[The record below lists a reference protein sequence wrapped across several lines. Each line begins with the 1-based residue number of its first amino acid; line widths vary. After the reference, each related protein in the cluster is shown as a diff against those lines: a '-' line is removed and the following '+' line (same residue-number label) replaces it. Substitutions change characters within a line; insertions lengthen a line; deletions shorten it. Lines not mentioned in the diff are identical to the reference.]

1 MLRSRFVLLVTAL
14 LMLGACS
21 QEPTPQT
28 DTPEAGTE
36 VGNEAGNEKAGKETE
51 EQLVARALEI
61 HDRVL
66 TFDSHADTPL
76 RMIEPGF
83 DMAERHD
90 PNETGSKVDYPR
102 MKEGGLDAIF
112 FAAFVAQDI
121 RDDDGNSRA
130 KALAVQMID
139 AVIDSTKENADA
151 VGLALEP
158 EDAYALE
165 KEGKR
170 AIYLGIENGYPIGS
184 DLSNIELFHDK
195 GVRYITLV
203 HSTNNDLADSA
214 TDSKGSEH
222 DGISPLGEQ
231 VVKEMNRLGIMV
243 DVSHGSEAVFYDAIA
258 LSTAPI
264 IASHSNA
271 RAVTNHDRNMSD
283 DMLELMAKNGGVVQ
297 LTMLSDYLREAPEN
311 PERDAAIAALR
322 ADMKPVSEMN
332 QEERAQLRKAFQDIN
347 DRFPAPPAT
356 VKHVVDH
363 IDHIVKVAG
372 IDHVGI
378 GCDFDGGG
386 GIEGI
391 FDASEVMNITIELV
405 RRGYTE
411 EQIEKIWGGNLM
423 RVFREVREIAAQ
435 AKAVSA
441 S

>member
-1 MLRSRFVLLVTAL
+1 MTHNQHRSHPLFFLIILVLIGCTAKP
-14 LMLGACS
+14 S
-21 QEPTPQT
+21 K
-28 DTPEAGTE
+28 
-36 VGNEAGNEKAGKETE
+36 NEANTETE
-51 EQLVARALEI
+51 EELVTRALEI
-61 HDRVL
+61 HNRVL
-66 TFDSHADTPL
+66 TVDTHADTPL

-121 RDDDGNSRA
+121 RDDDGNTRA
-130 KALAVQMID
+130 KALCLQMM
-139 AVIDSTKENADA
+139 DSIVTSTERNSDI
-151 VGLALEP
+151 VGLALNP
-158 EDAYALE
+158 DDAYNLE

-170 AIYLGIENGYPIGS
+170 AIYIGIENGYPVGK
-184 DLSNIELFHDK
+184 DLSNVELYFNK

-203 HSTNNDLADSA
+203 HSSNNDLADSA
-214 TDSKGSEH
+214 TDPNGTEH
-222 DGISPLGEQ
+222 GGISDFGVD

-243 DVSHGSEAVFYDAIA
+243 DVSHGNDSVFYDAIA
-258 LSTAPI
+258 LSKAPI

-271 RAVTNHDRNMSD
+271 RAVTDHKRNMTD
-283 DMLELMAKNGGVVQ
+283 EMLKLMAENGGVVQ
-297 LTMLSDYLREAPEN
+297 LTMLANYLREAPSN
-311 PERDAAIAALR
+311 PERDSAVAALR
-322 ADMKPVSEMN
+322 ASRKPAGEMTR
-332 QEERAQLRKAFQDIN
+332 EERIALRQAFNELDEEY
-347 DRFPAPPAT
+347 PVPPAT

-363 IDHIVKVAG
+363 IDHIVEVAG

-405 RRGYTE
+405 KRGYTE
-411 EQIEKIWGGNLM
+411 EQIQKIWGGNLI
-423 RVFREVREIAAQ
+423 RVFKEVQ
-435 AKAVSA
+435 AVAEKIQSDEL

>member
-1 MLRSRFVLLVTAL
+1 MLSATRTAPALLVLLLAGCSAEQEAPAPATDAAPAETA
-14 LMLGACS
+14 
-21 QEPTPQT
+21 TPAAESE
-28 DTPEAGTE
+28 EA
-36 VGNEAGNEKAGKETE
+36 
-51 EQLVARALEI
+51 LVARALEI

-83 DMAERHD
+83 DMGERHD

-102 MKEGGLDAIF
+102 MQEGGLDAIF

-121 RDDDGNSRA
+121 RDDAGNSRA
-130 KALAVQMID
+130 KALGLQMIE
-139 AVIDSTKENADA
+139 AIIESTEANADT

-165 KEGKR
+165 REDKR
-170 AIYLGIENGYPIGS
+170 AIYVGIENGYPIGA

-214 TDSKGSEH
+214 TDSEGPEH
-222 DGISPLGEQ
+222 GGVSAFGEE
-231 VVKEMNRLGIMV
+231 VILEMNRLGIIV
-243 DVSHGSEAVFYDAIA
+243 DVSHGSEEVFYDAIA
-258 LSTAPI
+258 VSKAPI

-271 RAVTNHDRNMSD
+271 RAVTDHPRNMSD
-283 DMLELMAKNGGVVQ
+283 EMLRLMAENGGVVQ
-297 LTMLSDYLREAPEN
+297 LTMLSSYLRDIPEN

-322 ADMKPVSEMN
+322 ASMKPPSEMTD
-332 QEERAQLRKAFQDIN
+332 EERAAMRAAFDEIN
-347 DRFPAPPAT
+347 EQFPNPSAN
-356 VKHVVDH
+356 VQHVVDH

-386 GIEGI
+386 GIDGI
-391 FDASEVMNITIELV
+391 FDVSEVANITIELV

-411 EQIEKIWGGNLM
+411 TQIEKIWGGNLM
-423 RVFREVREIAAQ
+423 RVFRDVRAAAQ
-435 AKAVSA
+435 EIQAA
-441 S
+441 STT

>member
-1 MLRSRFVLLVTAL
+1 MLSATRTAPALLVLLLAGCSAEQEAPAPAADAAPAETA
-14 LMLGACS
+14 
-21 QEPTPQT
+21 TPAAESE
-28 DTPEAGTE
+28 EA
-36 VGNEAGNEKAGKETE
+36 
-51 EQLVARALEI
+51 LVARALEI

-76 RMIEPGF
+76 RMIDPGF
-83 DMAERHD
+83 DMGERHD

-102 MKEGGLDAIF
+102 MQEGGLDAIF

-121 RDDDGNSRA
+121 RDDAGNSRA
-130 KALAVQMID
+130 KALGLQMIE
-139 AVIDSTKENADA
+139 AIIESTEANADT

-165 KEGKR
+165 REDKR
-170 AIYLGIENGYPIGS
+170 AIYVGIENGYPIGA

-214 TDSKGSEH
+214 TDSEGPEH
-222 DGISPLGEQ
+222 GGVSAFGEE
-231 VVKEMNRLGIMV
+231 VILEMNRLGIIV
-243 DVSHGSEAVFYDAIA
+243 DVSHGSEEVFYDAIA
-258 LSTAPI
+258 VSKAPI

-271 RAVTNHDRNMSD
+271 RAVTDHPRNMSD
-283 DMLELMAKNGGVVQ
+283 EMLRLMAENGGVVQ
-297 LTMLSDYLREAPEN
+297 LTRLSSYPRDIPEN

-322 ADMKPVSEMN
+322 ASMKPPSEMTD
-332 QEERAQLRKAFQDIN
+332 EERAAMRAAFDEIN
-347 DRFPAPPAT
+347 EQFPNPSAN
-356 VKHVVDH
+356 VQHVVDH

-386 GIEGI
+386 GIDGI
-391 FDASEVMNITIELV
+391 FDVSEVANITIELV

-411 EQIEKIWGGNLM
+411 TQIEKIWGGNLM
-423 RVFREVREIAAQ
+423 RVFRDVRAAAQ
-435 AKAVSA
+435 EIQAA
-441 S
+441 STT